1 MTGGAAEGKLRAA
14 MTTGTKQES
23 IHGKLVRA
31 LEPVHIEVENES
43 RMHSV
48 PVGSETHFKVLVVS
62 EAFRGLS
69 PLDRHRRVNDVVR
82 EEFRAGLHAL
92 TIRAMTPD
100 EWERQGG
107 ADFRSPACLGGSK
120 AAPEPGAKSG

>member
-1 MTGGAAEGKLRAA
+1 
-14 MTTGTKQES
+14 MTTATRQES
-23 IHGKLVRA
+23 IQSKLVHA
-31 LEPVHIEVENES
+31 LDPVHLDVENES

-48 PVGSETHFKVLVVS
+48 PAGSETHFKVLVVS

-69 PLDRHRRVNDVVR
+69 AVDRHRRVNDIVR
-82 EEFRAGLHAL
+82 EEFRTGLHAL
-92 TIRAMTPD
+92 TIRALTPD

-120 AAPEPGAKSG
+120 AAPEPGPKSS

>member
-1 MTGGAAEGKLRAA
+1 
-14 MTTGTKQES
+14 MTTATRQES
-23 IHGKLVRA
+23 IQSKLVHA
-31 LEPVHIEVENES
+31 LDPVHLDVENES

-48 PVGSETHFKVLVVS
+48 PAGSETHFKVLVVS

-69 PLDRHRRVNDVVR
+69 PLDRHRRVNAIVR
-82 EEFRAGLHAL
+82 EEFGAGLHAL

-120 AAPEPGAKSG
+120 AAPEPGAKSS

>member
-1 MTGGAAEGKLRAA
+1 VTGGAAEAKLRAA
-14 MTTGTKQES
+14 MTTATRQEAIQS
-23 IHGKLVRA
+23 KLARA
-31 LEPVHIEVENES
+31 LDPVHLEVENES

-48 PVGSETHFKVLVVS
+48 PAGSETHFKVLVVS
-62 EAFRGLS
+62 EAFRGMS
-69 PLDRHRRVNDVVR
+69 PLERHRRVNDVVR
-82 EEFRAGLHAL
+82 DEFGAGLHAL

-120 AAPEPGAKSG
+120 AAPGSGAKSS